1 LAVVILGIGADLV
14 DLDRFRAV
22 LERRPGMIARLFTDA
37 EREYAE
43 RRNDPVERFAVRFA
57 AKEAALKSMGV
68 GMGAVDWHDIE
79 VARDDSGRPSLIV
92 RGRAAEVASSLGI
105 SRWELTLTHTDIV
118 AQAIVVACS
127 GRSDPYPGAARSAGP
142 RRGLPVSAM
151 PVAAVP
157 ASVPIVTPAEMAAID
172 RCAPEPVDVL
182 IGRAGSAVA
191 RAAIRMMGGTYGRR
205 VVVVAG
211 KGNNGNDGRNAAV
224 KLRARGVRVIVIDA
238 ASAPET
244 LPECDLVIDA
254 AYGTGFAGTY
264 DAPAPC
270 AGSLVLAVDIPSG
283 VDGLTGIAAGRVL
296 PADETVTFAALKPGL
311 LFADGIALSGRCRV
325 ADIGLPVEGRSPRAD
340 LIGADFVGRWLP
352 DRLLHAN
359 KWESAVWIVAGSPG
373 MGGAA
378 ALCSAAAARAGAGY
392 VRISTP
398 GGAAADLPLESVRVD
413 VPAAGWAPD
422 VVAGLGRFGA
432 LVIGNGLGTTDEAR
446 DNIRQVVAA
455 AAGRGLPT
463 VVDADGLTALG
474 VEASRFV
481 GPSTVLTPHDR
492 EYARLAGHAPGPD
505 RIAAARELAA
515 TTGAVVLLKG
525 GATVIASPD
534 GDVLVSAEGD
544 QRLATAG
551 TGDVLAGII
560 GALLACGVDPF
571 RAAASGAF
579 IHGRAAALGWERGL
593 VASDISGHVPEVLG
607 EFTPDHLRRIHA

>member
-1 LAVVILGIGADLV
+1 MILGIGADLV

-37 EREYAE
+37 EREYSE
-43 RRNDPVERFAVRFA
+43 RRNDSVERYAVRFA
-57 AKEAALKSMGV
+57 AKESVLKSMGV
-68 GMGAVDWHDIE
+68 GMGAADWHDIE
-79 VARDDSGRPSLIV
+79 VARDDSGRPSLII
-92 RGRAAEVASSLGI
+92 RGRAAQLASSLGI
-105 SRWELTLTHTDIV
+105 ARWELTLTHSDLV
-118 AQAIVVACS
+118 AQAIVVAHS
-127 GRSDPYPGAARSAGP
+127 GHSELSGAFSSSRSLAAFGP
-142 RRGLPVSAM
+142 T
-151 PVAAVP
+151 
-157 ASVPIVTPAEMAAID
+157 ASGPIVTPAEMAAID
-172 RCAPEPVDVL
+172 RAAPESVDVL
-182 IGRAGSAVA
+182 ISRAGSAVA

-211 KGNNGNDGRNAAV
+211 KGNNGNDGRDAAM

-244 LPECDLVIDA
+244 LPTCDLVIDA
-254 AYGTGFAGTY
+254 AYGTGFAGTF
-264 DAPAPC
+264 DAPVPC

-283 VDGLTGIAAGRVL
+283 IDGLTGIANGRVL
-296 PADETVTFAALKPGL
+296 HADETVTFAALKPGL
-311 LFADGIALSGRCRV
+311 LFADGNELSGRCHV
-325 ADIGLPVEGRSPRAD
+325 ADIGLSVEGGSPRAD
-340 LIGADFVGRWLP
+340 LIGSHFVSRWLP

-359 KWESAVWIVAGSPG
+359 KWESALWIVAGSPG

-378 ALCSAAAARAGAGY
+378 SLCSAAAARTGAGY
-392 VRISTP
+392 VRVSTP
-398 GGAAADLPLESVRVD
+398 GGVASDLPLESVRVD
-413 VPAAGWAPD
+413 IPPVGWAAE
-422 VVAGLGRFGA
+422 VVAGLNRFGA

-474 VEASRFV
+474 TDAARFV
-481 GPSTVLTPHDR
+481 GPTTVLTPHDR
-492 EYARLAGHAPGPD
+492 EFARLAGHAPGPD
-505 RIAAARELAA
+505 RIAAARDLAA

-560 GALLACGVDPF
+560 GALLASGVDPF
-571 RAAASGAF
+571 HAAASGAF

-593 VASDISGHVPEVLG
+593 VASDISGHLPEVLG
-607 EFTPDHLRRIHA
+607 EFATS

>member
-118 AQAIVVACS
+118 AQAIVVARS
-127 GRSDPYPGAARSAGP
+127 GRSDPYPGAARSSGP

-211 KGNNGNDGRNAAV
+211 KGHNGNDGRNAAV

>member
-118 AQAIVVACS
+118 AQAIVVARS

>member
-1 LAVVILGIGADLV
+1 MILGIGADLV

-118 AQAIVVACS
+118 AQAIVVARS
-127 GRSDPYPGAARSAGP
+127 GRSDPYPGAARSSGP

>member
-1 LAVVILGIGADLV
+1 MILGIGADLV

-118 AQAIVVACS
+118 AQAIVVARS

-296 PADETVTFAALKPGL
+296 PANETVTFAALKPGL

>member
-1 LAVVILGIGADLV
+1 VILGIGADLV

-118 AQAIVVACS
+118 AQAIVVARS

>member
-118 AQAIVVACS
+118 AQAIVVARS
-127 GRSDPYPGAARSAGP
+127 GRSDPYPGAARSSGP

-296 PADETVTFAALKPGL
+296 SADETVTFAALKPGL

>member
-1 LAVVILGIGADLV
+1 MILGIGADLV

-118 AQAIVVACS
+118 AQAIVVARS

>member
-1 LAVVILGIGADLV
+1 
-14 DLDRFRAV
+14 
-22 LERRPGMIARLFTDA
+22 MIARLFTDA

-118 AQAIVVACS
+118 AQAIVVARS

>member
-1 LAVVILGIGADLV
+1 MILGIGADLV

-37 EREYAE
+37 EREYSE
-43 RRNDPVERFAVRFA
+43 RRNDSVERYAVRFA
-57 AKEAALKSMGV
+57 AKEAVLKSMGV
-68 GMGAVDWHDIE
+68 GMGAADWHDIE
-79 VARDDSGRPSLIV
+79 VARDDSGRPSLII
-92 RGRAAEVASSLGI
+92 RGRAAQLASSLGI
-105 SRWELTLTHTDIV
+105 ARWELTLTHSDLV
-118 AQAIVVACS
+118 AQAIVVAHS
-127 GRSDPYPGAARSAGP
+127 GYSELSGAFSSSRSLAASGP
-142 RRGLPVSAM
+142 T
-151 PVAAVP
+151 
-157 ASVPIVTPAEMAAID
+157 ASGPTATGPIVTPAEMAAID
-172 RCAPEPVDVL
+172 RAAPESVDVL
-182 IGRAGSAVA
+182 ISRAGSAVA

-211 KGNNGNDGRNAAV
+211 KGNNGNDGRDAAM

-244 LPECDLVIDA
+244 LPTCDLVIDA

-264 DAPAPC
+264 DAPVPC

-283 VDGLTGIAAGRVL
+283 IDGLTGIANGRVL
-296 PADETVTFAALKPGL
+296 HADETVTFAALKPGL
-311 LFADGIALSGRCRV
+311 LFADGIELSGRCRV
-325 ADIGLPVEGRSPRAD
+325 ADIGLSVEGGSPRAD
-340 LIGADFVGRWLP
+340 LIGSHFVSRWLP
-352 DRLLHAN
+352 DRLLHSN
-359 KWESAVWIVAGSPG
+359 KWESALWIVAGSPG

-378 ALCSAAAARAGAGY
+378 SLCSAAAARTGAGY
-392 VRISTP
+392 VRVSTP
-398 GGAAADLPLESVRVD
+398 GGVASDLPLESVRVD
-413 VPAAGWAPD
+413 IPPVGWAPE
-422 VVAGLGRFGA
+422 VVAGLNRFGA

-474 VEASRFV
+474 TDAARFV
-481 GPSTVLTPHDR
+481 GPTTVLTPHDR
-492 EYARLAGHAPGPD
+492 EFARLAGHAPGPD
-505 RIAAARELAA
+505 RIAAARDLAA

-560 GALLACGVDPF
+560 GALLAGGVDPF
-571 RAAASGAF
+571 HAAASGAF

-593 VASDISGHVPEVLG
+593 VASDISGHLPEVLG
-607 EFTPDHLRRIHA
+607 EFATS